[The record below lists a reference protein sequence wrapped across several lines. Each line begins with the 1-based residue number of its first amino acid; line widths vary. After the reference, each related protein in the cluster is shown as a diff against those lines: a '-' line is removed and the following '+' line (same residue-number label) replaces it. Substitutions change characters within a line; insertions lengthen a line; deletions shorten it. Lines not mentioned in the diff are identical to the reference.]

1 MGKTGRRILAAV
13 VFIVAIIVAWWL
25 IGAVFHLLWFVVKA
39 FLAVI
44 IALVLVGVV
53 LVAIR
58 RRS

>member
-1 MGKTGRRILAAV
+1 MGKTGRRILAVA

-25 IGAVFHLLWFVVKA
+25 IGAFFQLLWFAVKA